1 MHCRVIV
8 LALSLATLASS
19 ASGQA
24 PSRYTVEKLAE
35 GVHAVIYNSDL
46 DVEGNTLIVINNDD
60 VFVVDANAGI
70 TTARATIAEIRK
82 LTPKPVRYVV
92 NTHWHDDHVYGN
104 QAYAEAYP
112 GVEFIAHP
120 LTRQDI
126 VDHAFASNGFV
137 LDLIAADV
145 KRLEGYLETGRY
157 RDGKPVEGELE
168 TRIRTYLANRRE
180 ALVDRQAFKA
190 VVPTIDIADTMT
202 LKRGAREIQ
211 VRFLGRGNTR
221 GDLVVYLP
229 AERIVAA
236 GDLVVYPVP
245 YATNVYAKDWVRTLD
260 ALMAVPAT
268 TVVPGH
274 GPVMRDWS
282 YVAKVKDAIAQYLA
296 GVTEAKKQGL
306 SLAQTQEHVQLPA
319 IRMSFV
325 GENEPRRA
333 GYEAFFRPTLVR
345 NAWEELDP
353 DIMRAYEHAPV
364 RRFADGVYNL
374 SAPGAAGGLTVL
386 VNDKDVMVVTSL
398 ISVQAARAGVRA
410 IRELTS
416 KPVKYLVLT
425 GSEEPQKA
433 ALAVLRETYPDAVLS
448 SATATDSR
456 SRVADVLTLRPAG
469 REIRIVREKE
479 ALVVE
484 LPAERLRITR
494 GGTVER
500 RN

>member
-1 MHCRVIV
+1 
-8 LALSLATLASS
+8 
-19 ASGQA
+19 
-24 PSRYTVEKLAE
+24 
-35 GVHAVIYNSDL
+35 VHAIIYNSDL
-46 DVEGNTLIVINNDD
+46 DVEGNTLIVINDDD

-112 GVEFIAHP
+112 GVQFIAHP

-145 KRLEGYLETGRY
+145 KRLEGYLETGKY
-157 RDGKPVEGELE
+157 RDGRPVEGELE

-190 VVPTIDIADTMT
+190 VVPTIDVPDTMT

-229 AERIVAA
+229 VERIVAT

-245 YATNVYAKDWVRTLD
+245 YATNVYARDWVQTLD
-260 ALMAVPAT
+260 AVMALPAT
-268 TVVPGH
+268 TVLPGH

-282 YVAKVKDAIAQYLA
+282 YVTKVKNAIVGYLA
-296 GVTEAKKQGL
+296 GVTEAKTQGL
-306 SLAQTQEHVQLPA
+306 SLAQTQERVQLPE
-319 IRMSFV
+319 IRTSFV

-333 GYEAFFRPTLVR
+333 GYDAFFRPTLVR

-353 DIMRAYEHAPV
+353 AVMRAYEHAPV
-364 RRFADGVYNL
+364 RRFADGIYNL
-374 SAPGAAGGLTVL
+374 SAPGGAEGLTVL
-386 VNDKDVMVVTSL
+386 VNEKDVMVVTSL
-398 ISVQAARAGVRA
+398 TIVQAAHAGVRA

-416 KPVKYLVLT
+416 KPVKHLVLT
-425 GSEEPQKA
+425 GAEAPQKA
-433 ALAVLRETYPDAVLS
+433 AVAVLKGTYPEAVVSTATTADSASSVVTEVLS
-448 SATATDSR
+448 VRAS
-456 SRVADVLTLRPAG
+456 G
-469 REIRIVREKE
+469 REIRIVRVKD

-484 LPAERLRITR
+484 LPSEHLRITR
-494 GGTVER
+494 GGTTER
-500 RN
+500 QK